1 MLYGLMLFCTMQL
14 EVWKGRLLDTA
25 LGLNTDPLGRSML
38 FVCAALTAAALLQ
51 YVYSLAKARLLTN
64 ADRYLRK
71 RYFEALL
78 NKSMRTYLTISE
90 GRINADYTDKLDTVY
105 KQYFFTGALLIE
117 NVLLTIMVLI
127 ALGRIHYSFVPLAV
141 CALAVPLFVPRLL
154 KKRLVN
160 TSKAQMEAMNAHLSA
175 FRTWL
180 KGIDVIKAFACE
192 HYIMFRYDTVNEL
205 LYKKEMEAETVKSIE
220 TGMSFLVTLIVEI
233 LLLIYGAYLIYTE
246 KLSAGTYYTVIGLID
261 LLTRPM
267 FWTASFLESIFS
279 SFPARQALQAFMT
292 EEDAPS
298 AYTAADSLPHTNI
311 KAQSLVFSYTSSKTE
326 CEQPEGKVILHGISF
341 SIQERQLVFFSGASG
356 TGKST
361 IMRLLSGMY
370 APDSGSLTIGGSFP
384 QAIYPLSS
392 IVAIQQQEA
401 YIFRASLWDNLL
413 LGREA
418 PEEEVSAVL
427 SSVGLEK
434 YAAPS
439 YLKDT
444 IVGDQYG
451 FSGGEKKRISIART
465 ILRNCPVMIFDE
477 PLANIDSEN
486 ISKVKQALFSLSNRA
501 TVIIISHLIDED
513 CKKAADA
520 IYTLQKGHLYA

>member
-1 MLYGLMLFCTMQL
+1 MQL

-25 LGLNTDPLGRSML
+25 LGHNTDPLGRSML
-38 FVCAALTAAALLQ
+38 LVFAALTVAALLQ

-64 ADRYLRK
+64 ADRHLRK
-71 RYFEALL
+71 TYFEALL
-78 NKSMRTYLTISE
+78 NKDMRTYLTISE
-90 GRINADYTDKLDTVY
+90 GQINADYTDKLDIVY

-127 ALGRIHYSFVPLAV
+127 ALGRIHYSFVPLAL

-154 KKRLVN
+154 KERLVN
-160 TSKAQMEAMNAHLSA
+160 TAEAQMEAMNTHLSA

-192 HYIMFRYDTVNEL
+192 HYIIFRYDAVNTL

-233 LLLIYGAYLIYTE
+233 LLLIYGAYLIYTDE
-246 KLSAGTYYTVIGLID
+246 LSAGTYYTVIGLID

-279 SFPARQALQAFMT
+279 SFPARQALQVFMT
-292 EEDAPS
+292 EEKVQS
-298 AYTAADSLPHTNI
+298 AYNAADKLPHTNI
-311 KAQSLVFSYTSSKTE
+311 EAQSLVFSYEASKTE
-326 CEQPEGKVILHGISF
+326 YEQSGPLNKRKVILHGISF

-356 TGKST
+356 VGKST

-370 APDSGSLTIGGSFP
+370 TPDSGSLTIGGKSP
-384 QAIYPLSS
+384 QTIYPLSA

-401 YIFRASLWDNLL
+401 YIFRTSLWDNLL
-413 LGREA
+413 LGREV
-418 PEEEVSAVL
+418 PTEEVIAVL

-434 YAAPS
+434 YTAPP

-444 IVGDQYG
+444 IVSEHYG

-465 ILRNCPVMIFDE
+465 ILRKCPVMIFDE

-513 CKKAADA
+513 CKKVADA
-520 IYTLQKGHLYA
+520 IYTLRDGQLYA